1 MAADWTEHGFQRR
14 IIGYH
19 GFRLDGLSD
28 CLNRCTGA
36 SVLDIGCNRGMVSYD
51 LAVIGGATLVHGC
64 DNYARGMLV
73 GNEVFADIRS
83 VKARFEVV
91 NLEKGGDAIKAAFGV
106 DFQERYDFVLM
117 LAIYHKLRRDMSL
130 PDLLKLVRFLGD
142 HCGRYFVWRGSEQE
156 MVEFE
161 PCLSGFELVHW
172 STMAEV
178 LLPGDKEPTPQ
189 PCAVWKRGG

>member
-28 CLNRCTGA
+28 CLTRCADA
-36 SVLDIGCNRGMVSYD
+36 SVLDIGCNRGMVSYEFA
-51 LAVIGGATLVHGC
+51 LSGATVLHGC
-64 DNYARGMLV
+64 DNYAKGMTV
-73 GNEVFADIRS
+73 AHEVFADLRN

-91 NLEKGGDAIKAAFGV
+91 NLEKGGDAIKAAFGS
-106 DFQERYDFVLM
+106 DFHERYDFVLM
-117 LAIYHKLRRDMSL
+117 LAIYHKLRRVMSL
-130 PDLLKLVRFLGD
+130 PDLLLLVRFLVD

-156 MVEFE
+156 MDEFE
-161 PCLSGFELVHW
+161 QCLSGFKLVHF

-178 LLPGDKEPTPQ
+178 LLPGEKEPTPQ
-189 PCAVWKRGG
+189 PAAVWKRGG